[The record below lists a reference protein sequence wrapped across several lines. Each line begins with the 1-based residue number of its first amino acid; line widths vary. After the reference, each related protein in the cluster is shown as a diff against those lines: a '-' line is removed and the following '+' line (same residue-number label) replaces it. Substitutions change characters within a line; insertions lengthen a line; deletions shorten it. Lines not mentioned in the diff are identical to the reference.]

1 MDLKKKPFEIPTL
14 TTYGTLNEL
23 TPAQSDKIKTHG
35 HGHGWAWGHYKD
47 DDLYSI
53 SVAS

>member
-23 TPAQSDKIKTHG
+23 TQAHSDKIKTEAG
-35 HGHGWAWGHYKD
+35 AAALRRPKT
-47 DDLYSI
+47 S
-53 SVAS
+53 A